1 MIALLAALTLGQA
14 LDKMRDIEASM
25 TDCSLGVAH
34 ECERL
39 TTDEYEQDLNDLVI
53 FQGQFHP
60 ADDAQLDEWEEALRN
75 LKNAAEDADREL
87 RRE

>member
-1 MIALLAALTLGQA
+1 MITLLAALTLGQA
-14 LDKMRDIEASM
+14 LDKMRDIETSM
-25 TDCSLGVAH
+25 TDCALGVTY

-53 FQGQFHP
+53 FQNQFQP
-60 ADDAQLDEWEEALRN
+60 ESDAQLDEWKENLRN
-75 LKNAAEDADREL
+75 LQNAAEDADREL

>member
-14 LDKMRDIEASM
+14 LDKMRDIETSM
-25 TDCSLGVAH
+25 TDCSLGVAY

-53 FQGQFHP
+53 FQNQFQP
-60 ADDAQLDEWEEALRN
+60 ADDAQLDEWGEALRN
-75 LKNAAEDADREL
+75 LKNAAEDADREI
-87 RRE
+87 RGE